1 MSQKRENK
9 LSHINEE
16 GKASMVNINKK
27 KITKRTAIASAKIFL
42 NDIAYKLVKKNKSQ
56 KGDVLNTSRVAG
68 IMASKKTSDLI
79 PLCHQINLD
88 KVSIDYVFN
97 NDENC
102 IIINSTAVTSNK
114 TGVEME
120 ALMGATLASLTIYDM
135 LKAVDKK
142 ILITD
147 IMLDYKDGGRSGKF
161 VRDKKKTN

>member
-1 MSQKRENK
+1 MNRQRKKN
-9 LSHINEE
+9 LSHINED

-27 KITKRTAIASAKIFL
+27 KTTKRTAIASSKILL
-42 NDIAYKLVKKNKSQ
+42 NDVAYKLVKENKSQ
-56 KGDVLNTSRVAG
+56 KGDVLNTSRLAG

-88 KVSIDYVFN
+88 KVSIDYDFC
-97 NDENC
+97 NDEKC
-102 IIINSTAVTSNK
+102 IIIKSTAVTSGK

-142 ILITD
+142 IMITD

-161 VRDKKKTN
+161 VRD

>member
-1 MSQKRENK
+1 MKQQREDK
-9 LSHINEE
+9 LSHINED
-16 GKASMVNINKK
+16 GKASMVNINEK
-27 KITKRTAIASAKIFL
+27 KITKRTAVASSKIFL
-42 NDIAYKLVKKNKSQ
+42 NDLAYKLVKENKSQ
-56 KGDVLNTSRVAG
+56 KGDVLNTSRLAG

-88 KVSIDYVFN
+88 KVSIDYDFC
-97 NDENC
+97 NDEKC
-102 IIINSTAVTSNK
+102 IIIKSTAVTSGK

-142 ILITD
+142 IMITD

-161 VRDKKKTN
+161 VRD

>member
-1 MSQKRENK
+1 MKQQREDK
-9 LSHINEE
+9 LSHINED
-16 GKASMVNINKK
+16 GKASMVNINEK
-27 KITKRTAIASAKIFL
+27 KITKRTAVASSKIFL
-42 NDIAYKLVKKNKSQ
+42 NDVAYKLVKENKSQ
-56 KGDVLNTSRVAG
+56 KGDVLNTSRLAG

-88 KVSIDYVFN
+88 KVSIDYDFC
-97 NDENC
+97 NDEKC
-102 IIINSTAVTSNK
+102 IVIKSTAVTSGK

-142 ILITD
+142 IMITD

-161 VRDKKKTN
+161 VRD

>member
-1 MSQKRENK
+1 MKQKREDK
-9 LSHINEE
+9 LSHINED
-16 GKASMVNINKK
+16 GKASMVNINEK
-27 KITKRTAIASAKIFL
+27 KITKRTAVASSKIFL
-42 NDIAYKLVKKNKSQ
+42 NDVAYKLVKENKSQ
-56 KGDVLNTSRVAG
+56 KGDVLNTSRLAG

-88 KVSIDYVFN
+88 KVSIDYDFC
-97 NDENC
+97 NDEKC
-102 IIINSTAVTSNK
+102 IIIKSTAITSGK

-142 ILITD
+142 IMITD

-161 VRDKKKTN
+161 VRD

>member
-1 MSQKRENK
+1 MKKQREDK
-9 LSHINEE
+9 LSHINED
-16 GKASMVNINKK
+16 GKASMVNINEK
-27 KITKRTAIASAKIFL
+27 KITKRTAVASSKIFL
-42 NDIAYKLVKKNKSQ
+42 NDVAYKLVKENKSQ
-56 KGDVLNTSRVAG
+56 KGDLLNTSRLAG

-88 KVSIDYVFN
+88 KVSIDYDFC
-97 NDENC
+97 NDEKC
-102 IIINSTAVTSNK
+102 IIIKSTAVTSGK

-142 ILITD
+142 IMITD

-161 VRDKKKTN
+161 VRD

>member
-1 MSQKRENK
+1 MKKQREDK
-9 LSHINEE
+9 LSHINED
-16 GKASMVNINKK
+16 GKASMVNINEK
-27 KITKRTAIASAKIFL
+27 KITKRTAVASSKIFL
-42 NDIAYKLVKKNKSQ
+42 NDVAYKLVKENKSQ
-56 KGDVLNTSRVAG
+56 KGDVLNTSRLAG

-88 KVSIDYVFN
+88 KVSIDYDFS
-97 NDENC
+97 NDEKC
-102 IIINSTAVTSNK
+102 IIIKSTAVTSGK

-142 ILITD
+142 IMITD

-161 VRDKKKTN
+161 VRD

>member
-1 MSQKRENK
+1 MKKQREDK
-9 LSHINEE
+9 LSHINED
-16 GKASMVNINKK
+16 GKASMVNINEK
-27 KITKRTAIASAKIFL
+27 KITKRTAVASSKIFL
-42 NDIAYKLVKKNKSQ
+42 NDVAYKLVKENKSQ
-56 KGDVLNTSRVAG
+56 KGDVLNTSRLAG

-88 KVSIDYVFN
+88 KVSIDYDFC
-97 NDENC
+97 NDEKC
-102 IIINSTAVTSNK
+102 IIIKSTAVTSGK

-142 ILITD
+142 IMITD

-161 VRDKKKTN
+161 VRD

>member
-1 MSQKRENK
+1 MKQKREDK
-9 LSHINEE
+9 LSHINED
-16 GKASMVNINKK
+16 GKASMVNINEK
-27 KITKRTAIASAKIFL
+27 KITKRTAVASSKIFL
-42 NDIAYKLVKKNKSQ
+42 NDVAYKLVKENKSQ
-56 KGDVLNTSRVAG
+56 KGDVLNTSRLAG

-88 KVSIDYVFN
+88 KVSIDYDFC
-97 NDENC
+97 NDEKC
-102 IIINSTAVTSNK
+102 IIIKSTAVTSGK

-142 ILITD
+142 IMITD

-161 VRDKKKTN
+161 VRD

>member
-1 MSQKRENK
+1 MKQQREDK
-9 LSHINEE
+9 LSHINED
-16 GKASMVNINKK
+16 GKASMVNINEK
-27 KITKRTAIASAKIFL
+27 KITKRTAVASSKIFL
-42 NDIAYKLVKKNKSQ
+42 NDVAYKLVKENKSQ
-56 KGDVLNTSRVAG
+56 KGDVLNTSRLAG

-88 KVSIDYVFN
+88 KVSIDYDFCN
-97 NDENC
+97 NEKC
-102 IIINSTAVTSNK
+102 IIIKSTAVTSGK

-142 ILITD
+142 IMITD

-161 VRDKKKTN
+161 VRD

>member
-1 MSQKRENK
+1 MKRQRENK
-9 LSHINEE
+9 LSHINED
-16 GKASMVNINKK
+16 GKASMVNINEK
-27 KITKRTAIASAKIFL
+27 KITKRTAVASSKIFL
-42 NDIAYKLVKKNKSQ
+42 NDVAYKLVKENKSQ
-56 KGDVLNTSRVAG
+56 KGDVLNTSRLAG

-88 KVSIDYVFN
+88 KVSIDYDFC
-97 NDENC
+97 NDEKC
-102 IIINSTAVTSNK
+102 IIIKSTAVTSGK

-142 ILITD
+142 IMITD

-161 VRDKKKTN
+161 VRD

>member
-1 MSQKRENK
+1 MKRQREDK
-9 LSHINEE
+9 LSHINED
-16 GKASMVNINKK
+16 GKASMVNINEK
-27 KITKRTAIASAKIFL
+27 KITKRTAVASSKIFL
-42 NDIAYKLVKKNKSQ
+42 NDVAYKLVKENKSQ
-56 KGDVLNTSRVAG
+56 KGDVLNTSRLAG

-88 KVSIDYVFN
+88 KVSIDYDFC
-97 NDENC
+97 NDEKC
-102 IIINSTAVTSNK
+102 IIIKSTAVTSGK

-142 ILITD
+142 IMITD

-161 VRDKKKTN
+161 VRN

>member
-1 MSQKRENK
+1 MRQKRENK
-9 LSHINEE
+9 LSHINQE
-16 GKASMVNINKK
+16 GKASMVNINEK
-27 KITKRTAIASAKIFL
+27 KITKRTAIASSKIFL
-42 NDIAYKLVKKNKSQ
+42 NDVAYKLVKENKSQ
-56 KGDVLNTSRVAG
+56 KGDVLNTSRLAG

-88 KVSIDYVFN
+88 KVSIEYDFCN
-97 NDENC
+97 NERC
-102 IIINSTAVTSNK
+102 IIIKSTAVTSGK

-142 ILITD
+142 IMITD

-161 VRDKKKTN
+161 VRD

>member
-1 MSQKRENK
+1 MKRKIENK
-9 LSHINEE
+9 LSHINED
-16 GKASMVNINKK
+16 GKASMVNINEK
-27 KITKRTAIASAKIFL
+27 KITKRTAVASSKIFL
-42 NDIAYKLVKKNKSQ
+42 NDVAYKLVKENKSQ
-56 KGDVLNTSRVAG
+56 KGDVLNTSRLAG

-88 KVSIDYVFN
+88 KVSIDYDFC
-97 NDENC
+97 NDEKC
-102 IIINSTAVTSNK
+102 IIIKSTAVTSGK

-142 ILITD
+142 IMITD

-161 VRDKKKTN
+161 VRD

>member
-1 MSQKRENK
+1 MKRQREDK
-9 LSHINEE
+9 LSHINED
-16 GKASMVNINKK
+16 GKASMVKISEK
-27 KITKRTAIASAKIFL
+27 KITKRTAVASSKIFL
-42 NDIAYKLVKKNKSQ
+42 NDVAYKLVKENKSQ
-56 KGDVLNTSRVAG
+56 KGDVLNTSRLAG

-88 KVSIDYVFN
+88 KVSIDYDFS
-97 NDENC
+97 NDEKC
-102 IIINSTAVTSNK
+102 IIIKSTAVTSGK

-142 ILITD
+142 IMITD

-161 VRDKKKTN
+161 VRD

>member
-1 MSQKRENK
+1 MKQQREDK
-9 LSHINEE
+9 LSHINED
-16 GKASMVNINKK
+16 GKASMVNINEK
-27 KITKRTAIASAKIFL
+27 KITKRTAIASSKIFL
-42 NDIAYKLVKKNKSQ
+42 NDVAYKLVKENKSQ
-56 KGDVLNTSRVAG
+56 KGDVLNTSRLAG

-88 KVSIDYVFN
+88 KVSIDYDFC
-97 NDENC
+97 NDEKC
-102 IIINSTAVTSNK
+102 IIIKSTAVTSGK

-142 ILITD
+142 IMITD

-161 VRDKKKTN
+161 VRD

>member
-1 MSQKRENK
+1 MKQKREVK
-9 LSHINEE
+9 LSHINED
-16 GKASMVNINKK
+16 GKASMVNINEK
-27 KITKRTAIASAKIFL
+27 KITKRTAVASSKVFL
-42 NDIAYKLVKKNKSQ
+42 NDVAYKLVKENKSQ
-56 KGDVLNTSRVAG
+56 KGDVLNTSRLAG

-88 KVSIDYVFN
+88 KVSIDYDFC
-97 NDENC
+97 NDEKC
-102 IIINSTAVTSNK
+102 IIIKSTAVTSGK

-142 ILITD
+142 IMITN

-161 VRDKKKTN
+161 VRD

>member
-1 MSQKRENK
+1 MRQKRENK

-16 GKASMVNINKK
+16 GKASMVNINEK
-27 KITKRTAIASAKIFL
+27 KITKRTAIASSKIFL
-42 NDIAYKLVKKNKSQ
+42 NDVAYKLVKENKSQ
-56 KGDVLNTSRVAG
+56 KGDVLNTSRLAG

-88 KVSIDYVFN
+88 KVSIDYDFC
-97 NDENC
+97 NDEKC
-102 IIINSTAVTSNK
+102 IIIKSTAVTSGK

-142 ILITD
+142 IMITD

-161 VRDKKKTN
+161 VRD

>member
-1 MSQKRENK
+1 MKRQREDK
-9 LSHINEE
+9 LSHINED
-16 GKASMVNINKK
+16 GKASMVNINEK
-27 KITKRTAIASAKIFL
+27 KITKRTAIASSKIFL
-42 NDIAYKLVKKNKSQ
+42 NDVAYKLVKENKSQ
-56 KGDVLNTSRVAG
+56 KGDVLNTSRLAG

-88 KVSIDYVFN
+88 KVSIDYDFC
-97 NDENC
+97 NDEKC
-102 IIINSTAVTSNK
+102 IIIKSTAVTSGK

-142 ILITD
+142 IMITD

-161 VRDKKKTN
+161 VRD

>member
-1 MSQKRENK
+1 MKRQRGNK
-9 LSHINEE
+9 LSHINED

-27 KITKRTAIASAKIFL
+27 KITKRTAIASSKIFL
-42 NDIAYKLVKKNKSQ
+42 NDVAYKLVKENKSQ
-56 KGDVLNTSRVAG
+56 KGDVLNTSRLAG

-88 KVSIDYVFN
+88 KISIDYDFC
-97 NDENC
+97 NDEKC
-102 IIINSTAVTSNK
+102 IIIKSTAITSGK

-142 ILITD
+142 IMITD

-161 VRDKKKTN
+161 VRD

>member
-1 MSQKRENK
+1 MKRQREDE
-9 LSHINEE
+9 LSHINED
-16 GKASMVNINKK
+16 GKASMVNINEK
-27 KITKRTAIASAKIFL
+27 KITKRTAVASSKIFL
-42 NDIAYKLVKKNKSQ
+42 NDVAYKLVKENKSQ
-56 KGDVLNTSRVAG
+56 KGDVLNTSRLAG

-88 KVSIDYVFN
+88 KVSIDYDFC
-97 NDENC
+97 NDEKC
-102 IIINSTAVTSNK
+102 IIIKSTAVTSGK

-142 ILITD
+142 IMITD

-161 VRDKKKTN
+161 VRD

>member
-1 MSQKRENK
+1 MKQQREDK
-9 LSHINEE
+9 LSHINED
-16 GKASMVNINKK
+16 GKASMVNINEK
-27 KITKRTAIASAKIFL
+27 KITKRTAVASSKIFL
-42 NDIAYKLVKKNKSQ
+42 NDVAYKLVKENKSQ
-56 KGDVLNTSRVAG
+56 KGDVLNTSRLAG

-88 KVSIDYVFN
+88 KVSIDYDFC
-97 NDENC
+97 NDEKC
-102 IIINSTAVTSNK
+102 IIIKSTAVTSGK

-142 ILITD
+142 IMITD

-161 VRDKKKTN
+161 VRD

>member
-1 MSQKRENK
+1 MKQQREDK
-9 LSHINEE
+9 LSHINQD
-16 GKASMVNINKK
+16 GKASMVNINEK
-27 KITKRTAIASAKIFL
+27 KITKRTAVASSKIFL
-42 NDIAYKLVKKNKSQ
+42 NDVAYKLVKENKSQ
-56 KGDVLNTSRVAG
+56 KGDVLNTSRLAG

-88 KVSIDYVFN
+88 KVSIDYDFC
-97 NDENC
+97 NDEKC
-102 IIINSTAVTSNK
+102 IIIKSTAVTSGK

-142 ILITD
+142 IMITD

-161 VRDKKKTN
+161 VRD